1 MQLIVFTIFFPD
13 DDELFKDLARTY
25 AGNHEYMHKGSG
37 ICHSDS
43 FPEGK
48 LLRLWS
54 FKLNKTQIVE
64 FSAQKKS
71 EDFTCIQKKFSYDFS
86 FAE

>member
-1 MQLIVFTIFFPD
+1 MIFTVTKCRLMVAINSFYDFFPD

-54 FKLNKTQIVE
+54 FQLK
-64 FSAQKKS
+64 
-71 EDFTCIQKKFSYDFS
+71 
-86 FAE
+86 